1 MTMLSDNRGG
11 EEVKLPLKSKAV
23 GSNRQKEG
31 RGLVKNNDDDR
42 DDDDNTT
49 SLLTA
54 MVPSDRSIYQ
64 SIYIS
69 LFYLLGIVGLTLK
82 EAQQQILH
90 HQE

>member
-1 MTMLSDNRGG
+1 MFVMMIWLWW
-11 EEVKLPLKSKAV
+11 
-23 GSNRQKEG
+23 
-31 RGLVKNNDDDR
+31 LVCNDVDDDDRDDDDDDRDDDDRDDDSDDDR